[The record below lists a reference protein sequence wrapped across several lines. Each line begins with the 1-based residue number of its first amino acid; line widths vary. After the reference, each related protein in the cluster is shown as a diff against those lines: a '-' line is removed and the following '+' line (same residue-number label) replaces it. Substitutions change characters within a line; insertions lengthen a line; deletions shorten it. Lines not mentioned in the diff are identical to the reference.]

1 MKQKNRFMLKI
12 LAVIY
17 CIAGCG
23 FALLAILG
31 LTSPISAI
39 LVDITS
45 IFGYFGMNV
54 YFKKYPEAENFKYA
68 ASIGTGILYLFMVI
82 TTKFD
87 TIYVIGLTVGLI
99 YVIYA
104 EIKLTIFVAIEIV
117 LINILCLSMCFARGL
132 MMSDNPI
139 NYTDILIQAIAI
151 GIFVVAF
158 FLATSASLEFNNEKL
173 RNIQEGKEKNEL
185 LLNEVLNTAKI
196 VKENAEEGRKYIDEL
211 DSATDNALH
220 IYQEISSG
228 NTQNASSVERQ
239 SEMTTSITQMID
251 KVLEDTNGAVYTA
264 EASMQGL
271 SESKNSMMLLKEKS
285 TELIEFNTEVLETIN
300 TFVENARDVKRIT
313 DGIVEISSQTNLLS
327 LNASIESARA
337 GEAGKGFAV
346 VADEIRKLAD
356 ETGTL
361 TRSIEEIVK
370 NLETNAE
377 KAQNVVNRVVKG
389 INEENSTI
397 DKTMNKFETMQSD
410 MENLGVG
417 MKNVLNS
424 TNEVV
429 NYNNQIIKHIEQLSA
444 STEEVTA
451 FTEEALFINEDN
463 KKKTKNTKA
472 VMGELLKVAET
483 LVNYS

>member
-1 MKQKNRFMLKI
+1 MKQKNKFMLKI
-12 LAVIY
+12 LGVIY
-17 CIAGCG
+17 GISAVG
-23 FALLAILG
+23 FVSLG
-31 LTSPISAI
+31 LLGITTTISAI
-39 LVDITS
+39 LITLIS
-45 IFGYFGMNV
+45 VITYFGMRL
-54 YFKKYPEAENFKYA
+54 YYKKDPENENFKYGA
-68 ASIGTGILYLFMVI
+68 CIGTGILYLLMVM

-104 EIKLTIFVAIEIV
+104 EIKLTVIVSIEIA
-117 LINILCLSMCFARGL
+117 LINILCIAMTLSRGVTMADKPIDYVNL
-132 MMSDNPI
+132 MMQCI
-139 NYTDILIQAIAI
+139 AIAI
-151 GIFVVAF
+151 FIIAF
-158 FLATSASLEFNNEKL
+158 FLATSASIQFNNEKL
-173 RNIQEGKEKNEL
+173 KNIQEGKEKNEI

-196 VKENAEEGRKYIDEL
+196 VKKNAEEGSKYIDEL
-211 DSATDNALH
+211 DTATDNALH

-271 SESKNSMMLLKEKS
+271 SESKNSMLILKEKS
-285 TELIEFNTEVLETIN
+285 TELIDFNAEVLNTIN
-300 TFVENARDVKRIT
+300 TFVDNARDVKRIT
-313 DGIVEISSQTNLLS
+313 DGIVEISEQTNLLS

-397 DKTMNKFETMQSD
+397 DKTMNKFESMQADMESLGSD
-410 MENLGVG
+410 MR
-417 MKNVLNS
+417 NVLNS

-444 STEEVTA
+444 STEEVSA

-463 KKKTKNTKA
+463 KKKTRNTKE
-472 VMGELLKVAET
+472 VMGELLQVAEK

>member
-1 MKQKNRFMLKI
+1 
-12 LAVIY
+12 
-17 CIAGCG
+17 
-23 FALLAILG
+23 
-31 LTSPISAI
+31 
-39 LVDITS
+39 
-45 IFGYFGMNV
+45 
-54 YFKKYPEAENFKYA
+54 
-68 ASIGTGILYLFMVI
+68 
-82 TTKFD
+82 
-87 TIYVIGLTVGLI
+87 
-99 YVIYA
+99 
-104 EIKLTIFVAIEIV
+104 
-117 LINILCLSMCFARGL
+117 
-132 MMSDNPI
+132 
-139 NYTDILIQAIAI
+139 
-151 GIFVVAF
+151 
-158 FLATSASLEFNNEKL
+158 
-173 RNIQEGKEKNEL
+173 
-185 LLNEVLNTAKI
+185 
-196 VKENAEEGRKYIDEL
+196 
-211 DSATDNALH
+211 
-220 IYQEISSG
+220 
-228 NTQNASSVERQ
+228 
-239 SEMTTSITQMID
+239 MID